1 MVMKHLAYILAALVL
16 AASCRSTDP
25 VRDLLLARTA
35 NLAAPADVTYDA
47 PNSNATVLAVYWDA
61 TSALENGAVEF
72 HIDVATD
79 EFFFSGDGGTLITR
93 DVPVSSSPNDAIMI
107 TGLTSGQSYFIRVA
121 AVYPGPSRSEW
132 AYLNGADG
140 KPVAVIPGKGLVE

>member
-1 MVMKHLAYILAALVL
+1 MKNFAYILAALLL
-16 AASCRSTDP
+16 AASCRSSDP

-35 NLAAPADVTYDA
+35 NLAAPEDVTYDA
-47 PNSNATVLAVYWDA
+47 PNSKATVLAVYWDA

-93 DVPVSSSPNDAIMI
+93 AVPVSSSPNDAIMI
-107 TGLTSGQSYFIRVA
+107 TGLTSGEPYYVRVA
-121 AVYPGPSRSEW
+121 AVYPGPSKSEW
-132 AYLNGADG
+132 AYLNGTDG

>member
-1 MVMKHLAYILAALVL
+1 MKRFAYIAAILIAV
-16 AASCRSTDP
+16 SCGTRDP

-35 NLAAPADVTYDA
+35 NLSAPESVTYDA
-47 PNSNATVLAVYWDA
+47 PNSTATVLAVYWDA
-61 TSALENGAVEF
+61 TRALESGAVEF

-93 DVPVSSSPNDAIMI
+93 DLPVSSSPNDAIMI

-121 AVYPGPSRSEW
+121 AVYPGPSKSEW
-132 AYLNGADG
+132 AYLNGSNG
-140 KPVAVIPGKGLVE
+140 KPVAVIPGTGLVE

>member
-1 MVMKHLAYILAALVL
+1 MEKKHNWKGWLAAAATLVF
-16 AASCRSTDP
+16 
-25 VRDLLLARTA
+25 V
-35 NLAAPADVTYDA
+35 V
-47 PNSNATVLAVYWDA
+47 
-61 TSALENGAVEF
+61 
-72 HIDVATD
+72 
-79 EFFFSGDGGTLITR
+79 GGTLITR
-93 DVPVSSSPNDAIMI
+93 ELPVSSSPNDAIMI